1 MEDKL
6 MLTIIISV
14 ISTIMG
20 FLGGIIVE
28 KIKNLYYDK
37 GRGN

>member
-1 MEDKL
+1 MKDSL
-6 MLTIIISV
+6 MLVIMISV
-14 ISTIMG
+14 VSTIMG
-20 FLGGIIVE
+20 FLGGMIAE

>member
-1 MEDKL
+1 MKDNL
-6 MLTIIISV
+6 MLVLIISV
-14 ISTIMG
+14 VSTIMG
-20 FLGGIIVE
+20 FLLGMIVE

>member
-1 MEDKL
+1 MKDTV

-14 ISTIMG
+14 VSTIMG
-20 FLGGIIVE
+20 FLGGMIAE
-28 KIKNLYYDK
+28 KIRNLYYDK

>member
-1 MEDKL
+1 MKDIV

-14 ISTIMG
+14 VSTIMG
-20 FLGGIIVE
+20 FLGGMIAE
-28 KIKNLYYDK
+28 KIRNLYYDK

>member
-1 MEDKL
+1 MKDSL

-14 ISTIMG
+14 VSTIMG
-20 FLGGIIVE
+20 FLLGMIVE

-37 GRGN
+37 RTGN

>member
-1 MEDKL
+1 MKDTV

-14 ISTIMG
+14 VSTIMG

>member
-1 MEDKL
+1 MKDNL

-14 ISTIMG
+14 VSTIMG
-20 FLGGIIVE
+20 FLLGMIVE

-37 GRGN
+37 RTGN

>member
-1 MEDKL
+1 MEDNL

-14 ISTIMG
+14 VSTIIG
-20 FLGGIIVE
+20 FLGGMIAE
-28 KIKNLYYDK
+28 KIRNLYYDK